1 MEFRLLG
8 PLEVLDAGQQVAV
21 GGHKRRALLALLL
34 LHRNEVVP
42 AERLI
47 DELWD
52 GRPPTTA
59 AKGLQ
64 VQISQLRKELA
75 RVSHPNGAALLTR
88 ASGYVLQVPPETV
101 DIDRFERALADGE
114 RARAAGRPEKALAHL
129 SEALE
134 LWRGSPLVD
143 FAYEAFAQDEI
154 VRLEELRLVA
164 AEERIDAELALGRHH
179 QVVAELQR
187 LVGVNPLRERLR
199 AQLMLALYRCGRRA
213 DALEAFRDDRRVS
226 VEELGL
232 EPGPELR
239 RLEGQIL
246 DDSPELRSPPRAT
259 ATTRAIRRSSIAL
272 IAAGVL
278 LGGAA
283 LGAFL
288 RGGDEDGTPPPSP
301 ALDLAAN
308 SAVAIDAGGAMLAR
322 FALPLP
328 GRPTDVAAEGDRLL
342 AVSID
347 SSALTIVD
355 GRTRRIERT
364 IPLPMRPAA
373 VSVDADTVWIA
384 DGRRGL
390 LARLD
395 AGYERIATRA
405 TWRRPRRPEA
415 VGLSRFDP
423 TAVAV
428 ADGAAWATDG
438 SSRLVRA
445 DPSGRVTRVR
455 TSHPLDGIAAGAGA
469 VWAISRADATLVRVD
484 PSSGRVTDEIAIV
497 ARPGDEA
504 PAPIA
509 VATTASAVWVLNG
522 NTATVSRIDARSR
535 GITGTIPL
543 SLEQSPRDIDAG
555 AGAVWVSSFDGTV
568 TRIPVDGGEPRSSF
582 MRASLVGVAGSEKR
596 VWLAAVAL
604 DQQIPGGER

>member
-52 GRPPTTA
+52 GRPPATA

-64 VQISQLRKELA
+64 VQVSQLRKELA
-75 RVSHPNGAALLTR
+75 RGSDPNGTALVTR
-88 ASGYVLQVPPETV
+88 ASGYVLQVSPDAV
-101 DIDRFERALADGE
+101 DVDRFERAVAEGE
-114 RARAAGRPEKALAHL
+114 RARAAGRPEEALARL
-129 SEALE
+129 RDALV
-134 LWRGSPLVD
+134 LWRGAPLVD

-154 VRLEELRLVA
+154 SRLDELRLVA
-164 AEERIDAELALGRHH
+164 VEERIDAELALGRHH
-179 QVVAELQR
+179 QIVAELQG
-187 LVGVNPLRERLR
+187 LVGVHPLRDRLR

-213 DALEAFRDDRRVS
+213 DALEAFREARRVS

-232 EPGPELR
+232 EPGPALREL
-239 RLEGQIL
+239 EAQIL
-246 DDSPELRSPPRAT
+246 ADSPELRPPPRAT
-259 ATTRAIRRSSIAL
+259 AAARAIRRSSIAL

-288 RGGDEDGTPPPSP
+288 RGGDDDGTPLPRP

-328 GRPTDVAAEGDRLL
+328 GRPTDIAAEDDRLL

-355 GRTRRIERT
+355 GRTRRIERS
-364 IPLPMRPAA
+364 IPLLPMRPAA
-373 VSVDADTVWIA
+373 LAVDGDTVWIA

-395 AGYERIATRA
+395 VGYERIAARA
-405 TWRRPRRPEA
+405 TWRRARRPEA
-415 VGLSRFDP
+415 VGLSRLDP
-423 TAVAV
+423 TGVAI

-445 DPSGRVTRVR
+445 DRSGGVRRVR
-455 TSHPLDGIAAGAGA
+455 TTHPLDGIAAGAGA

-484 PSSGRVTDEIAIV
+484 PS
-497 ARPGDEA
+497 
-504 PAPIA
+504 
-509 VATTASAVWVLNG
+509 
-522 NTATVSRIDARSR
+522 
-535 GITGTIPL
+535 
-543 SLEQSPRDIDAG
+543 
-555 AGAVWVSSFDGTV
+555 
-568 TRIPVDGGEPRSSF
+568 
-582 MRASLVGVAGSEKR
+582 
-596 VWLAAVAL
+596 
-604 DQQIPGGER
+604 